1 MKKESNEEDSDEKKI
16 KYYQKLPDNRKNC
29 YLTHKK

>member
-1 MKKESNEEDSDEKKI
+1 MKKESNEEDSDEKK
-16 KYYQKLPDNRKNC
+16 YYQKLPDNRKSC